1 MSYNCHS
8 KKLRWSRIQATIS
21 SCIAQGSSHQIR
33 PVTCHQSKQQ
43 NPHPLACWVPGPVH
57 VSCIACIVGV
67 ARKNLTPKSKVT
79 NERFG
84 TSSHPLQNGMLT
96 HPQDFDAPLQCVL
109 LRRARSIIIVSSTR
123 TIRTSFL
130 PAIVST
136 STRMHGE
143 FLASSFSTGP
153 PGDRGALPTPL
164 ECHRSNTTGNRSSF
178 AARPSTRI

>member
-79 NERFG
+79 NERFS

-96 HPQDFDAPLQCVL
+96 HPQDFDAPLRLAAQGKINNYRQQYADNQNIFSPRHCQHLHPHARRISCVFFL
-109 LRRARSIIIVSSTR
+109 YRPTGRPR
-123 TIRTSFL
+123 RTS
-130 PAIVST
+130 
-136 STRMHGE
+136 
-143 FLASSFSTGP
+143 
-153 PGDRGALPTPL
+153 TPL

>member
-8 KKLRWSRIQATIS
+8 KKLRWSRIQATTS

-43 NPHPLACWVPGPVH
+43 TPHPLACWVPGPVH

-96 HPQDFDAPLQCVL
+96 HPQDFDAPLRLAAQGKINSY
-109 LRRARSIIIVSSTR
+109 RQQYADNQNI
-123 TIRTSFL
+123 SFL
-130 PAIVST
+130 PALVST

-143 FLASSFSTGP
+143 FFRLLFLQAHRETEAHFTATGSHCNATNRTRSVSSARHSTS
-153 PGDRGALPTPL
+153 R
-164 ECHRSNTTGNRSSF
+164 
-178 AARPSTRI
+178 